1 MSATIV
7 ASIDVNKIPKDKLV
21 KGQKGTYLDL
31 VLFVKDEANEYG
43 KNISVAVSQSKEER
57 ASGSETLWLG
67 SGKVLMTDG
76 VIKEVQSSPAAVGGS
91 DTGLPF

>member
-7 ASIDVNKIPKDKLV
+7 ASIDVNKIPKEKLV
-21 KGQKGTYLDL
+21 KGEKGTYLDL

-43 KNISVAVSQSKEER
+43 KNVSVAVSQSKEER

-67 SGKVLMTDG
+67 GGKVLNTDG
-76 VIKEVQSSPAAVGGS
+76 VIKSTQTSTATVGA
-91 DTGLPF
+91 DDGLPF